1 MYYPWL
7 DVPFLTAPMII
18 AIIALFHV
26 FVSHYAV
33 GGGLLLALENGRALR
48 SGDAA
53 YRDYLKKHAKFFILL
68 TVPYGGVTGVGVWFS
83 IGLASP
89 LATSELIRIFVFGWA
104 IEWCF
109 FFLEIVSAFVFYYA
123 WDRLSPKAS
132 AIIGWIY
139 GLSAWI
145 SLVLITGITAFMLN
159 ASGIVGDW
167 ETTGNFWHAFLN
179 VQFLPQ
185 TVARTGGALIL
196 ASLYFL
202 AHAAFTVKD
211 ESIRETVA
219 KRMRIPSFVGL
230 FLLMAGVAG
239 WFFFLPETSRLTL
252 ERAAATNIFAGCFLG
267 IVAGIALLLFLGPC
281 LKPREVS
288 AGMAVA
294 LLMMGIGGVSVA
306 EFVREAVRKPYVVD
320 RLVYGDQVFRSDV
333 PEMRQIGMLYKG
345 TWTSYE
351 LDDLQEKYPDL
362 AISPQK
368 YLGVESIH
376 LVPPAAEEPKV
387 ESNPDEAAPDGENA
401 PSTASRDSRVAF
413 YQETVALA
421 QSSFTPVATGSPTL
435 SRSNAPDAVA
445 PNGGETIL
453 ASPNAPVL
461 GTNSLAAEA
470 SRRSGSQV
478 SVAVDQGAQF
488 AQPVPQANA
497 NLSPAAP
504 SVPVVSGV
512 SKTQTTP
519 IVPASTNAQNDAL
532 PVPTAP
538 SYQPST
544 VDVGVSPNLQNAAPV
559 PEVSEASKS
568 IPALQTA
575 PADLG
580 VNVESPEA
588 PSRARS
594 PEELDREVNG
604 PIARGNEDLLKVDRA
619 DRLSLG
625 RMMFLHHC
633 NACHAAEHGY
643 SAVGPLVSGLD
654 SNEISSF
661 AMRLNHSHFY
671 MPPWA
676 GTEVEAELLGEYL
689 ESIGADVPNNAFMKE
704 KERET
709 REEKSEAPDAEA
721 QEVEASD
728 PDVSSTP
735 RGTSAF

>member
-7 DVPFLTAPMII
+7 DVPLLTAPMII
-18 AIIALFHV
+18 AIVALFHV

-109 FFLEIVSAFVFYYA
+109 FLLEIVSAFVFYYA

-167 ETTGNFWHAFLN
+167 ETTGNFWDAFFN

-185 TVARTGGALIL
+185 TIARTGGALIL

-211 ESIRETVA
+211 ASIRETVA
-219 KRMRIPSFVGL
+219 KRMRVPSFVGL
-230 FLLMAGVAG
+230 FLLMAGVVG
-239 WFFFLPETSRLTL
+239 WLFFLPETSRLTL
-252 ERAAATNIFAGCFLG
+252 ERAAATNIFAGAFLG

-345 TWTSYE
+345 TWTSYA

-362 AISPQK
+362 AISSQK
-368 YLGVESIH
+368 YLGVESTH
-376 LVPPAAEEPKV
+376 LVPPAAKEPKV
-387 ESNPDEAAPDGENA
+387 ESTPEETAPSEETNS
-401 PSTASRDSRVAF
+401 STASRDSRVAF

-421 QSSFTPVATGSPTL
+421 QSSFTPVATGSPTP
-435 SRSNAPDAVA
+435 SRLTA
-445 PNGGETIL
+445 PNNSETIL
-453 ASPNAPVL
+453 ASPNAPVM

-470 SRRSGSQV
+470 SRRSGSQGGV
-478 SVAVDQGAQF
+478 VVEQGAQF

-497 NLSPAAP
+497 NLSSVTP

-512 SKTQTTP
+512 SQTQTTP

-532 PVPTAP
+532 PAP
-538 SYQPST
+538 SVSSLQSSS
-544 VDVGVSPNLQNAAPV
+544 VDAPVSPNLPNAATA

-568 IPALQTA
+568 IPELLATNAADSLA
-575 PADLG
+575 DAESSIEPA
-580 VNVESPEA
+580 
-588 PSRARS
+588 RTRS

-604 PIARGNEDLLKVDRA
+604 PIARGNEDLLKVERA

-654 SNEISSF
+654 AKEISSF

-704 KERET
+704 KERKT
-709 REEKSEAPDAEA
+709 RKEKSDVPDAEA
-721 QEVEASD
+721 QEDETSA
-728 PDVSSTP
+728 PDASSTP
-735 RGTSAF
+735 QETSAF

>member
-7 DVPFLTAPMII
+7 DVPLLTAPMII

-109 FFLEIVSAFVFYYA
+109 FLLEIVSAFVFYYA

-185 TVARTGGALIL
+185 TIARTGGALIL

-211 ESIRETVA
+211 ASIRETVA
-219 KRMRIPSFVGL
+219 KRMRVPSFVGL
-230 FLLMAGVAG
+230 FLLMAGVVG
-239 WFFFLPETSRLTL
+239 WLFFLPETSRLTL
-252 ERAAATNIFAGCFLG
+252 ERAAATNIFAGAFLG

-320 RLVYGDQVFRSDV
+320 RLVYGDQVFRTDV

-345 TWTSYE
+345 TWTSYA

-387 ESNPDEAAPDGENA
+387 ESTPEETAPSEDNDS
-401 PSTASRDSRVAF
+401 STASRDSRVAF
-413 YQETVALA
+413 YQETVALT
-421 QSSFTPVATGSPTL
+421 QSSFTPVATSSPTP
-435 SRSNAPDAVA
+435 SRLTA

-453 ASPNAPVL
+453 ASPNAPMM
-461 GTNSLAAEA
+461 GTTSLAAEA
-470 SRRSGSQV
+470 NRRSGSQG
-478 SVAVDQGAQF
+478 SVVVEQGAQF

-497 NLSPAAP
+497 NLSSVAP
-504 SVPVVSGV
+504 SIPVVSGV
-512 SKTQTTP
+512 SQTQTTP
-519 IVPASTNAQNDAL
+519 IVPASTNARNDAL
-532 PVPTAP
+532 PAP
-538 SYQPST
+538 SVSSLQSSS
-544 VDVGVSPNLQNAAPV
+544 VDAPVSPNLPNAATA

-568 IPALQTA
+568 IPELLA
-575 PADLG
+575 PNAADSLADAESS
-580 VNVESPEA
+580 VEPM
-588 PSRARS
+588 RTRS

-604 PIARGNEDLLKVDRA
+604 PIARGNEDLLKVERA
-619 DRLSLG
+619 DRLALG

-654 SNEISSF
+654 SKEISSF

-689 ESIGADVPNNAFMKE
+689 ESIAADVPNNAFMKE
-704 KERET
+704 KERKT
-709 REEKSEAPDAEA
+709 REEKSDVPDAEA
-721 QEVEASD
+721 QEDETLD
-728 PDVSSTP
+728 PDASSTQ
-735 RGTSAF
+735 GETSSL

>member
-7 DVPFLTAPMII
+7 DVPLLTAPMII

-109 FFLEIVSAFVFYYA
+109 FLLEIVSAFVFYYA

-185 TVARTGGALIL
+185 TIARTGGALIL

-211 ESIRETVA
+211 ASIRETVA
-219 KRMRIPSFVGL
+219 KRMRVPSFVGL
-230 FLLMAGVAG
+230 FLLMAGVVG
-239 WFFFLPETSRLTL
+239 WLFFLPETSRLTL
-252 ERAAATNIFAGCFLG
+252 ERAAATNIFAVAFLG

-320 RLVYGDQVFRSDV
+320 RLVYGDQVFRTDV

-345 TWTSYE
+345 TWTSYA
-351 LDDLQEKYPDL
+351 LDNLQEKYPDL

-387 ESNPDEAAPDGENA
+387 ESTLEETAPSEDNDS
-401 PSTASRDSRVAF
+401 STASRDSRVAF
-413 YQETVALA
+413 YQETVALT
-421 QSSFTPVATGSPTL
+421 QSSFTPVATSSPTP
-435 SRSNAPDAVA
+435 SRLTA

-453 ASPNAPVL
+453 ASPNAPL
-461 GTNSLAAEA
+461 MGTNSLAAEA
-470 SRRSGSQV
+470 NRRSGSQG
-478 SVAVDQGAQF
+478 SVVVEQGAQF

-497 NLSPAAP
+497 NLSSVAP
-504 SVPVVSGV
+504 SIPVVSGV
-512 SKTQTTP
+512 SQTQTTP
-519 IVPASTNAQNDAL
+519 IVPASTNARNDAL
-532 PVPTAP
+532 PAP
-538 SYQPST
+538 SVSSLQSSS
-544 VDVGVSPNLQNAAPV
+544 VDAPVSPNLPIAATA

-568 IPALQTA
+568 IPELLATNA
-575 PADLG
+575 ADSLADAESS
-580 VNVESPEA
+580 VEPM
-588 PSRARS
+588 RTRS

-604 PIARGNEDLLKVDRA
+604 PIARGNEDLLKVERA

-654 SNEISSF
+654 SKEISSF

-689 ESIGADVPNNAFMKE
+689 ESIAADVPNNAFMKE
-704 KERET
+704 KERKT
-709 REEKSEAPDAEA
+709 REEKSDVPDAEA
-721 QEVEASD
+721 QEDETLD
-728 PDVSSTP
+728 PDASSTQ
-735 RGTSAF
+735 GETSSL

>member
-7 DVPFLTAPMII
+7 DVPLLTAPMII

-109 FFLEIVSAFVFYYA
+109 FLLEIVSAFVFYYA

-185 TVARTGGALIL
+185 TIARTGGALIL

-211 ESIRETVA
+211 ASIRETVA
-219 KRMRIPSFVGL
+219 KRMRVPSFVGL
-230 FLLMAGVAG
+230 FLLMAGVVG
-239 WFFFLPETSRLTL
+239 WLFFLPETSRLTL
-252 ERAAATNIFAGCFLG
+252 ERAAATNIFAGAFLG

-320 RLVYGDQVFRSDV
+320 RLVYGDQVFRTDV

-345 TWTSYE
+345 TWTSYA

-387 ESNPDEAAPDGENA
+387 ESTPEETAPSEDNDS
-401 PSTASRDSRVAF
+401 STASRDSRVAF
-413 YQETVALA
+413 YQETVALT
-421 QSSFTPVATGSPTL
+421 QSSFTPVATSSPTP
-435 SRSNAPDAVA
+435 SRLTA

-453 ASPNAPVL
+453 ASPNAPL
-461 GTNSLAAEA
+461 MGTNSLAAEA
-470 SRRSGSQV
+470 NRRSGSQGGV
-478 SVAVDQGAQF
+478 VVEQGAQF

-497 NLSPAAP
+497 NLSSVAP
-504 SVPVVSGV
+504 SIPVVSGV
-512 SKTQTTP
+512 SQTQTTP
-519 IVPASTNAQNDAL
+519 IVPAATNARNDAL
-532 PVPTAP
+532 PAP
-538 SYQPST
+538 SVSSLQSSS
-544 VDVGVSPNLQNAAPV
+544 VDAPVSPNLPNAATA

-568 IPALQTA
+568 IPELLATNAADSLADAESSVALMRT
-575 PADLG
+575 
-580 VNVESPEA
+580 
-588 PSRARS
+588 RS

-604 PIARGNEDLLKVDRA
+604 PIARGNEDLLKVERA
-619 DRLSLG
+619 DRISLG

-654 SNEISSF
+654 SKEISSF

-689 ESIGADVPNNAFMKE
+689 ESIAADVPNNAFMKE
-704 KERET
+704 KERKT
-709 REEKSEAPDAEA
+709 REEKSDVPDAEA
-721 QEVEASD
+721 QEDETLD
-728 PDVSSTP
+728 PDASSTQ
-735 RGTSAF
+735 GETSSL

>member
-7 DVPFLTAPMII
+7 DVPLLTAPMII

-109 FFLEIVSAFVFYYA
+109 FLLEIVSAFVFYYA

-185 TVARTGGALIL
+185 TIARTGGALIL

-211 ESIRETVA
+211 ASIRETVA
-219 KRMRIPSFVGL
+219 KRMRVPSFVGL
-230 FLLMAGVAG
+230 FLLMAGVVG
-239 WFFFLPETSRLTL
+239 WLFFLPETSRLTL
-252 ERAAATNIFAGCFLG
+252 ERAAATNIFAGAFLG

-320 RLVYGDQVFRSDV
+320 RLVYGDQVFRTDV

-345 TWTSYE
+345 TWTSYA

-387 ESNPDEAAPDGENA
+387 ESTPEETAPGEDNDS
-401 PSTASRDSRVAF
+401 STASRDSRVAF
-413 YQETVALA
+413 YQETVALT
-421 QSSFTPVATGSPTL
+421 QSSFTPVATSSPTP
-435 SRSNAPDAVA
+435 SRLTA

-453 ASPNAPVL
+453 ASPNAPMM

-470 SRRSGSQV
+470 NRRSGSQG
-478 SVAVDQGAQF
+478 SVVVEQGAQF

-497 NLSPAAP
+497 NLSSVAP
-504 SVPVVSGV
+504 SIPVVSGV
-512 SKTQTTP
+512 SQTQTTP
-519 IVPASTNAQNDAL
+519 FVPASTNARNDAL
-532 PVPTAP
+532 PEPSVSSLQSSSVDAP
-538 SYQPST
+538 
-544 VDVGVSPNLQNAAPV
+544 VSPNLPNAATA

-568 IPALQTA
+568 IPELLATNAADSLADAESSVA
-575 PADLG
+575 PM
-580 VNVESPEA
+580 
-588 PSRARS
+588 RTRS

-604 PIARGNEDLLKVDRA
+604 PIARGNEDLLKVERA

-654 SNEISSF
+654 SKEISSF

-689 ESIGADVPNNAFMKE
+689 ESIAADVPNNAFMKE
-704 KERET
+704 KERKT
-709 REEKSEAPDAEA
+709 REEKSDVPDAEA
-721 QEVEASD
+721 QEDETSD
-728 PDVSSTP
+728 LDASSTQ
-735 RGTSAF
+735 GETSSL

>member
-7 DVPFLTAPMII
+7 DVPLLTAPMII

-109 FFLEIVSAFVFYYA
+109 FLLEIVSAFVFYYA

-185 TVARTGGALIL
+185 TIARTGGALIL

-211 ESIRETVA
+211 ASIRETVA
-219 KRMRIPSFVGL
+219 KRMRVPSFVGL
-230 FLLMAGVAG
+230 FLLMAGVVG
-239 WFFFLPETSRLTL
+239 WLFFLPETSRLTL
-252 ERAAATNIFAGCFLG
+252 ERAAATNIFAGAFLG

-320 RLVYGDQVFRSDV
+320 RLVYGDQVFRTDV

-345 TWTSYE
+345 TWTSYA

-387 ESNPDEAAPDGENA
+387 ESTPEETAPSEDNDS
-401 PSTASRDSRVAF
+401 STASRDSRVAF
-413 YQETVALA
+413 YQETVALT
-421 QSSFTPVATGSPTL
+421 QSSFTPVATSSPTP
-435 SRSNAPDAVA
+435 SRLTA

-453 ASPNAPVL
+453 ASPNAPMM

-470 SRRSGSQV
+470 NRRSGSQG
-478 SVAVDQGAQF
+478 SVVVEQGAQF

-497 NLSPAAP
+497 NLSSVAP
-504 SVPVVSGV
+504 SIPVVSGV
-512 SKTQTTP
+512 SQTQTTP
-519 IVPASTNAQNDAL
+519 IVRASTNARNDAL
-532 PVPTAP
+532 PAP
-538 SYQPST
+538 SVSSLQSSS
-544 VDVGVSPNLQNAAPV
+544 VDAPVSPNLPNAATA

-568 IPALQTA
+568 IPELLATNA
-575 PADLG
+575 ADSLAD
-580 VNVESPEA
+580 VESSVA
-588 PSRARS
+588 PMRTRS

-604 PIARGNEDLLKVDRA
+604 PIARGNEDLLKVERA

-654 SNEISSF
+654 SKEISSF

-689 ESIGADVPNNAFMKE
+689 ESIAADVPNNAFMKE
-704 KERET
+704 KERKT
-709 REEKSEAPDAEA
+709 REEKSDVPDAEA
-721 QEVEASD
+721 QEDETLD
-728 PDVSSTP
+728 PDASSTQ
-735 RGTSAF
+735 GETSSL

>member
-7 DVPFLTAPMII
+7 DVPLLTAPMII

-109 FFLEIVSAFVFYYA
+109 FLLEIVSAFVFYYA

-185 TVARTGGALIL
+185 TIARTGGALIL

-211 ESIRETVA
+211 ASIRETVA
-219 KRMRIPSFVGL
+219 KRMRVPSFVGL
-230 FLLMAGVAG
+230 FLLMAGVVG
-239 WFFFLPETSRLTL
+239 WLFFLPETSRLTL
-252 ERAAATNIFAGCFLG
+252 ERAAATNIFAGAFLG

-320 RLVYGDQVFRSDV
+320 RLVYGDQVFRTDV

-345 TWTSYE
+345 TWTSYA

-387 ESNPDEAAPDGENA
+387 ESTPEETAPSEDNDS
-401 PSTASRDSRVAF
+401 STASRDSRVAF
-413 YQETVALA
+413 YQETVALT
-421 QSSFTPVATGSPTL
+421 QSSFTPVATSSPTP
-435 SRSNAPDAVA
+435 SRLTA

-453 ASPNAPVL
+453 ASPNAPL
-461 GTNSLAAEA
+461 MGTNSLAAEA
-470 SRRSGSQV
+470 NRRSGSQG
-478 SVAVDQGAQF
+478 SVVVEQGAQF

-497 NLSPAAP
+497 NLSSVAP
-504 SVPVVSGV
+504 SIPVVSGV
-512 SKTQTTP
+512 SQTQTTP
-519 IVPASTNAQNDAL
+519 IVPAATNARNDAL
-532 PVPTAP
+532 PAP
-538 SYQPST
+538 SVSSLQSSS
-544 VDVGVSPNLQNAAPV
+544 VDAPVSPNLPNAATA

-568 IPALQTA
+568 IPELLATNA
-575 PADLG
+575 ADSLADAESS
-580 VNVESPEA
+580 VEPM
-588 PSRARS
+588 RTRS

-604 PIARGNEDLLKVDRA
+604 SIARGNEDLLKVERA

-654 SNEISSF
+654 SKEISSF

-689 ESIGADVPNNAFMKE
+689 ESIAADVPNNAFMKE
-704 KERET
+704 KERKT
-709 REEKSEAPDAEA
+709 REEKSDVPDAEA
-721 QEVEASD
+721 QEDETLD
-728 PDVSSTP
+728 PDASSTQ
-735 RGTSAF
+735 GETSSL

>member
-7 DVPFLTAPMII
+7 DVPLLTAPMII

-48 SGDAA
+48 SGDTA
-53 YRDYLKKHAKFFILL
+53 YREYLKKHAKFFILL

-109 FFLEIVSAFVFYYA
+109 FLLEIVSAFVFYYA
-123 WDRLSPKAS
+123 WNRLSSKAS

-159 ASGIVGDW
+159 ASGIVDDW

-179 VQFLPQ
+179 VQLLPQ
-185 TVARTGGALIL
+185 TIARTGGALIL

-202 AHAAFTVKD
+202 AHAAFTEKD
-211 ESIRETVA
+211 ESIRELVA
-219 KRMRIPSFVGL
+219 KRMRFPSFVGL
-230 FLLMAGVAG
+230 FLLLAGVAG
-239 WFFFLPETSRLTL
+239 WLFFLPETSRLTL
-252 ERAAATNIFAGCFLG
+252 ERAAATNIFAVAFLG
-267 IVAGIALLLFLGPC
+267 IVAGIAFLLFLGPC

-320 RLVYGDQVFRSDV
+320 RLVYGDQIFRSDV

-345 TWTSYE
+345 TWTSFA

-362 AISPQK
+362 SISAQK

-376 LVPPAAEEPKV
+376 LAPPAAKEPNVEPNSEESAPV
-387 ESNPDEAAPDGENA
+387 EGTD
-401 PSTASRDSRVAF
+401 STTVSRDSRVAF
-413 YQETVALA
+413 YQETVAMA
-421 QSSFTPVATGSPTL
+421 QGSFTPVATGSLTQT
-435 SRSNAPDAVA
+435 RSAGPVAVA
-445 PNGGETIL
+445 PNGAEVPLT
-453 ASPNAPVL
+453 SPNASSQ

-470 SRRSGSQV
+470 VRRSGVQEGV
-478 SVAVDQGAQF
+478 VVQQGAQF
-488 AQPVPQANA
+488 AQPVAQSGSQ
-497 NLSPAAP
+497 LSPRTP
-504 SVPVVSGV
+504 NVSVVSN
-512 SKTQTTP
+512 TQTTP
-519 IVPASTNAQNDAL
+519 VVPVSTNAQSDAL
-532 PVPTAP
+532 PVSGAP
-538 SYQPST
+538 ASRPSS
-544 VDVGVSPNLQNAAPV
+544 VEVGASPSLLPV
-559 PEVSEASKS
+559 ASTPDVSEASKS
-568 IPALQTA
+568 IPAL
-575 PADLG
+575 PSVNDADA
-580 VNVESPEA
+580 NVESQLV
-588 PSRARS
+588 PSRTRS
-594 PEELDREVNG
+594 PEELDREING

-654 SNEISSF
+654 AKEISSF
-661 AMRLNHSHFY
+661 ATRLNHSHFY

-704 KERET
+704 KVRKTLEEKPDASDAEDQEDEASAAADSSTQRET
-709 REEKSEAPDAEA
+709 
-721 QEVEASD
+721 
-728 PDVSSTP
+728 SS
-735 RGTSAF
+735 F

>member
-7 DVPFLTAPMII
+7 DVPLLTAPMII

-109 FFLEIVSAFVFYYA
+109 FLLEIVSAFVFYYA

-185 TVARTGGALIL
+185 TIARTGGALIL

-211 ESIRETVA
+211 ASIRETVA
-219 KRMRIPSFVGL
+219 KRMRVPSFVGL
-230 FLLMAGVAG
+230 FLLMAGVVG
-239 WFFFLPETSRLTL
+239 WLFFLPETSRLTL
-252 ERAAATNIFAGCFLG
+252 ERAAATNIFAGAFLG

-320 RLVYGDQVFRSDV
+320 RLVYGDQVFRTDV

-345 TWTSYE
+345 TWTSYA

-362 AISPQK
+362 AISSQK

-387 ESNPDEAAPDGENA
+387 ESTPEETAPSEDNDS
-401 PSTASRDSRVAF
+401 STASRDSRVAF
-413 YQETVALA
+413 YQETVALT
-421 QSSFTPVATGSPTL
+421 QSSFTPVATSSPTP
-435 SRSNAPDAVA
+435 SRLTA

-453 ASPNAPVL
+453 ASPNAPMM

-470 SRRSGSQV
+470 NRRSGSQG
-478 SVAVDQGAQF
+478 SVVVEQGAQF

-497 NLSPAAP
+497 NLSSVAP
-504 SVPVVSGV
+504 SIPVVSGV
-512 SKTQTTP
+512 SQTQTTP
-519 IVPASTNAQNDAL
+519 IVPASTNARNDAL
-532 PVPTAP
+532 PAP
-538 SYQPST
+538 SVSSLQSSS
-544 VDVGVSPNLQNAAPV
+544 VDAPVSPNLPNAATA

-568 IPALQTA
+568 IPELLATNA
-575 PADLG
+575 ADSLAD
-580 VNVESPEA
+580 VESSVA
-588 PSRARS
+588 PMRTRS

-604 PIARGNEDLLKVDRA
+604 PIARGNEDLLKVERA

-654 SNEISSF
+654 SKEISSF

-689 ESIGADVPNNAFMKE
+689 ESIAADVPNNAFMKE
-704 KERET
+704 KERKT
-709 REEKSEAPDAEA
+709 REEKSDVPDAEA
-721 QEVEASD
+721 QEDETLD
-728 PDVSSTP
+728 PDASSTQ
-735 RGTSAF
+735 GETSSL

>member
-7 DVPFLTAPMII
+7 DVPLLTAPMII

-109 FFLEIVSAFVFYYA
+109 FLLEIVSAFVFYYA

-185 TVARTGGALIL
+185 TIARTGGALIL

-211 ESIRETVA
+211 ASIRETVA
-219 KRMRIPSFVGL
+219 KRMRVPSFVGL
-230 FLLMAGVAG
+230 FLLMAGVVG
-239 WFFFLPETSRLTL
+239 WLFFLPETSRLTL
-252 ERAAATNIFAGCFLG
+252 ERAAATNIFAGAFLG

-320 RLVYGDQVFRSDV
+320 RLVYGDQVFRTDV

-345 TWTSYE
+345 TWTSYA

-387 ESNPDEAAPDGENA
+387 ESTPEETAPSEDNDS
-401 PSTASRDSRVAF
+401 STASRDSRVAF
-413 YQETVALA
+413 YQETVALT
-421 QSSFTPVATGSPTL
+421 QSSFTPVATSSPTP
-435 SRSNAPDAVA
+435 SRLTA

-453 ASPNAPVL
+453 ASPNAPMM

-470 SRRSGSQV
+470 NRRNGSQG
-478 SVAVDQGAQF
+478 SVVVEQGAQF

-497 NLSPAAP
+497 NLSSVAP
-504 SVPVVSGV
+504 SIPVVSGV
-512 SKTQTTP
+512 SQTQTTP
-519 IVPASTNAQNDAL
+519 IVPASTNARNDAL
-532 PVPTAP
+532 PAP
-538 SYQPST
+538 SVSSLQSSS
-544 VDVGVSPNLQNAAPV
+544 VDAPVSPNLPNAATA

-568 IPALQTA
+568 IPELLATNA
-575 PADLG
+575 ADSLADAESS
-580 VNVESPEA
+580 VEPM
-588 PSRARS
+588 RTRS

-604 PIARGNEDLLKVDRA
+604 PIARGNEDLLKVERA
-619 DRLSLG
+619 DRISLG

-654 SNEISSF
+654 SKEISSF

-689 ESIGADVPNNAFMKE
+689 ESIAADVPNNAFMKE
-704 KERET
+704 KERKT
-709 REEKSEAPDAEA
+709 REEKSDVPDAEA
-721 QEVEASD
+721 QEDETLD
-728 PDVSSTP
+728 PDASSTQ
-735 RGTSAF
+735 GETSSL

>member
-7 DVPFLTAPMII
+7 DVPLLTAPMII

-109 FFLEIVSAFVFYYA
+109 FLLEIVSAFVFYYA

-185 TVARTGGALIL
+185 TIARTGGALIL

-211 ESIRETVA
+211 ASIRETVA
-219 KRMRIPSFVGL
+219 KRMRVPSFVGL
-230 FLLMAGVAG
+230 FLLMAGVVG
-239 WFFFLPETSRLTL
+239 WLFFLPETSRLTL
-252 ERAAATNIFAGCFLG
+252 ERAAATNIFAGAFLG

-320 RLVYGDQVFRSDV
+320 RLVYGDQVFRTDV

-345 TWTSYE
+345 TWTSYA

-387 ESNPDEAAPDGENA
+387 ESTPEETAPSEDNDS
-401 PSTASRDSRVAF
+401 STASRDSRVAF
-413 YQETVALA
+413 YQETVALT
-421 QSSFTPVATGSPTL
+421 QSSFTPVATSSPTP
-435 SRSNAPDAVA
+435 SRLTA

-453 ASPNAPVL
+453 ASPNAPMM

-470 SRRSGSQV
+470 NRRSGSQG
-478 SVAVDQGAQF
+478 SVVVEQGAQF

-497 NLSPAAP
+497 NLSSVAP
-504 SVPVVSGV
+504 SIPVVSGV
-512 SKTQTTP
+512 SQTQTTP
-519 IVPASTNAQNDAL
+519 IVPASTNARNDAL
-532 PVPTAP
+532 PAP
-538 SYQPST
+538 SVSSLQSSS
-544 VDVGVSPNLQNAAPV
+544 VDAPVSPNLPNAATA

-568 IPALQTA
+568 IPELLATNA
-575 PADLG
+575 ADSLAD
-580 VNVESPEA
+580 VESSVA
-588 PSRARS
+588 PMRTRS

-604 PIARGNEDLLKVDRA
+604 PIARGNEDLLKVERA

-654 SNEISSF
+654 SKEISSF

-689 ESIGADVPNNAFMKE
+689 ESIAADVPNNAFMKE
-704 KERET
+704 KERKT
-709 REEKSEAPDAEA
+709 REEKSDVPDAEA
-721 QEVEASD
+721 QEDETLD
-728 PDVSSTP
+728 PDASSTQ
-735 RGTSAF
+735 GETSSL

>member
-7 DVPFLTAPMII
+7 DVPLLTAPMII

-109 FFLEIVSAFVFYYA
+109 FLLEIVSAFVFYYA

-185 TVARTGGALIL
+185 TIARTGGALIL

-211 ESIRETVA
+211 ASIRETVA
-219 KRMRIPSFVGL
+219 KRMRVPSFVGL
-230 FLLMAGVAG
+230 FLLMAGVVG
-239 WFFFLPETSRLTL
+239 WLFFLPETSRLTL
-252 ERAAATNIFAGCFLG
+252 ERAAATNIFAGAFLG

-320 RLVYGDQVFRSDV
+320 RLVYGDQVFRTDV

-345 TWTSYE
+345 TWTSYA

-387 ESNPDEAAPDGENA
+387 ESTPEETAPSEDNDS
-401 PSTASRDSRVAF
+401 STASRDSRVAF
-413 YQETVALA
+413 YQETVALT
-421 QSSFTPVATGSPTL
+421 QSSFTPVATSSPTP
-435 SRSNAPDAVA
+435 SRLTA

-453 ASPNAPVL
+453 ASPNAPMM

-470 SRRSGSQV
+470 NRRSGSQG
-478 SVAVDQGAQF
+478 SVVVEQGAQF

-497 NLSPAAP
+497 NLSSVAP
-504 SVPVVSGV
+504 SIPVVSGV
-512 SKTQTTP
+512 SQTQTTP
-519 IVPASTNAQNDAL
+519 IVPASTNARNDAL
-532 PVPTAP
+532 PAP
-538 SYQPST
+538 SVSSLQSSS
-544 VDVGVSPNLQNAAPV
+544 VDAPVSPNLPNAATA

-568 IPALQTA
+568 IPELLATNAADSLADAESSVA
-575 PADLG
+575 PM
-580 VNVESPEA
+580 
-588 PSRARS
+588 RTRS

-604 PIARGNEDLLKVDRA
+604 PIARGNEDLLKVERA
-619 DRLSLG
+619 DRISLG

-654 SNEISSF
+654 SKEISSF

-689 ESIGADVPNNAFMKE
+689 ESIAADVPNNAFMKE
-704 KERET
+704 KERKT
-709 REEKSEAPDAEA
+709 REEKSDVPDAEA
-721 QEVEASD
+721 QEDETLD
-728 PDVSSTP
+728 PDASSTQ
-735 RGTSAF
+735 GETSSL

>member
-7 DVPFLTAPMII
+7 DVPLLTAPMII

-109 FFLEIVSAFVFYYA
+109 FLLEIVSAFVFYYA

-132 AIIGWIY
+132 SIIGWIY

-185 TVARTGGALIL
+185 TIARTGGALIL

-211 ESIRETVA
+211 ASIRETVA
-219 KRMRIPSFVGL
+219 KRMRVPSFVGL
-230 FLLMAGVAG
+230 FLLMAGVVG
-239 WFFFLPETSRLTL
+239 WLFFLPETSRLTL
-252 ERAAATNIFAGCFLG
+252 ERAAATNIFAGAFLG

-320 RLVYGDQVFRSDV
+320 RLVYGDQVFRTDV

-345 TWTSYE
+345 TWTSYA

-387 ESNPDEAAPDGENA
+387 ESTPEETAPSEDNDS
-401 PSTASRDSRVAF
+401 STASRDSRVAF
-413 YQETVALA
+413 YQETVALT
-421 QSSFTPVATGSPTL
+421 QSSFTPVATSSPTP
-435 SRSNAPDAVA
+435 SRLTA

-453 ASPNAPVL
+453 ASPNAPMM

-470 SRRSGSQV
+470 NRRSGSQG
-478 SVAVDQGAQF
+478 SVVVEQGAQF

-497 NLSPAAP
+497 NLSSVTP

-512 SKTQTTP
+512 SQTQTTP
-519 IVPASTNAQNDAL
+519 IVPASTNARNDAL
-532 PVPTAP
+532 PAP
-538 SYQPST
+538 SVSSLQSSS
-544 VDVGVSPNLQNAAPV
+544 VDAPVSPNLPNAATA

-568 IPALQTA
+568 IPELLATNAADSLADAESSVA
-575 PADLG
+575 PM
-580 VNVESPEA
+580 
-588 PSRARS
+588 RTRS

-604 PIARGNEDLLKVDRA
+604 PIARGNEDLLKVERA

-654 SNEISSF
+654 SKEISSF

-689 ESIGADVPNNAFMKE
+689 ESIAADVPNNAFMKE
-704 KERET
+704 KERKT
-709 REEKSEAPDAEA
+709 REEKSDVPDAEA
-721 QEVEASD
+721 QEDETLD
-728 PDVSSTP
+728 PDASSTQ
-735 RGTSAF
+735 GETSSL

>member
-7 DVPFLTAPMII
+7 DVPLLTAPMII

-109 FFLEIVSAFVFYYA
+109 FLLEIVSAFVFYYA

-185 TVARTGGALIL
+185 TIARTGGALIL

-211 ESIRETVA
+211 ASIRETVA
-219 KRMRIPSFVGL
+219 KRMRVPSFVGL
-230 FLLMAGVAG
+230 FLLMAGVVG
-239 WFFFLPETSRLTL
+239 WLFFLPETSRLTL
-252 ERAAATNIFAGCFLG
+252 ERAAATNIFAGAFLG

-320 RLVYGDQVFRSDV
+320 RLVYGDQVFRTDV

-345 TWTSYE
+345 TWTSYA

-387 ESNPDEAAPDGENA
+387 ESTPEETAPSEDNDS
-401 PSTASRDSRVAF
+401 STASRDSRVAF
-413 YQETVALA
+413 YQETVALT
-421 QSSFTPVATGSPTL
+421 QSSFTPVATSSPTP
-435 SRSNAPDAVA
+435 SRLTA

-453 ASPNAPVL
+453 ASPNAPMM

-470 SRRSGSQV
+470 NRRSGSQG
-478 SVAVDQGAQF
+478 SVVVEQGAQF

-497 NLSPAAP
+497 NLSSVAP
-504 SVPVVSGV
+504 SIPVVSGV
-512 SKTQTTP
+512 SQTQTTP
-519 IVPASTNAQNDAL
+519 IVPASTNARNDAL
-532 PVPTAP
+532 PAP
-538 SYQPST
+538 SVSSLQSSS
-544 VDVGVSPNLQNAAPV
+544 VDAPVSPNLPNAATA

-568 IPALQTA
+568 IPELLATNA
-575 PADLG
+575 ADSLAD
-580 VNVESPEA
+580 VESSVA
-588 PSRARS
+588 PMRTRS
-594 PEELDREVNG
+594 PEELDRDVNG
-604 PIARGNEDLLKVDRA
+604 PIARGNEDLLKVERA

-654 SNEISSF
+654 SKEISSF

-689 ESIGADVPNNAFMKE
+689 ESIAADVPNNAFMKE
-704 KERET
+704 KERKT
-709 REEKSEAPDAEA
+709 REEKSDVPDAEA
-721 QEVEASD
+721 QEDETLD
-728 PDVSSTP
+728 PDASSTQ
-735 RGTSAF
+735 GETSSL

>member
-7 DVPFLTAPMII
+7 DVPLLTAPMII

-109 FFLEIVSAFVFYYA
+109 FLLEIVSAFVFYYA

-185 TVARTGGALIL
+185 TIARTGGALIL

-211 ESIRETVA
+211 ASIRETVA
-219 KRMRIPSFVGL
+219 KRMRVPSFVGL
-230 FLLMAGVAG
+230 FLLMAGVVG
-239 WFFFLPETSRLTL
+239 WLFFLPETSRLTL
-252 ERAAATNIFAGCFLG
+252 ERAAATNIFAGAFLG

-320 RLVYGDQVFRSDV
+320 RLVYGDQVFRTDV

-345 TWTSYE
+345 TWTSYA

-387 ESNPDEAAPDGENA
+387 ESTPEETAPSEDNDS
-401 PSTASRDSRVAF
+401 STASRDSRVAF

-421 QSSFTPVATGSPTL
+421 QSSFTPVATSSPTP
-435 SRSNAPDAVA
+435 SRLTA

-453 ASPNAPVL
+453 ASPNAPMM

-470 SRRSGSQV
+470 NRRSGSQGGV
-478 SVAVDQGAQF
+478 VVEQGAQF

-497 NLSPAAP
+497 NLSSVAP
-504 SVPVVSGV
+504 SIPVVSGV
-512 SKTQTTP
+512 SQTQTTP
-519 IVPASTNAQNDAL
+519 IVPAATNARNDAL
-532 PVPTAP
+532 PAP
-538 SYQPST
+538 SVSSLQSSS
-544 VDVGVSPNLQNAAPV
+544 VDAPVSPNLPNAATA

-568 IPALQTA
+568 IPELLATNAADSLADAESSVA
-575 PADLG
+575 PM
-580 VNVESPEA
+580 
-588 PSRARS
+588 RTRS

-604 PIARGNEDLLKVDRA
+604 PIARGNEDLLKVERA
-619 DRLSLG
+619 DRISLG

-654 SNEISSF
+654 SKEISSF

-689 ESIGADVPNNAFMKE
+689 ESIAADVPNNAFMKE
-704 KERET
+704 KERKT
-709 REEKSEAPDAEA
+709 REEKSDVPDAEA
-721 QEVEASD
+721 QEDETLD
-728 PDVSSTP
+728 PDASSTQ
-735 RGTSAF
+735 GETSSL

>member
-7 DVPFLTAPMII
+7 DVPLLTAPMII

-109 FFLEIVSAFVFYYA
+109 FLLEIVSAFVFYYA

-185 TVARTGGALIL
+185 TIARTGGALIL

-211 ESIRETVA
+211 ASIRETVA
-219 KRMRIPSFVGL
+219 KRMRVPSFVGL
-230 FLLMAGVAG
+230 FLLMAGVVG
-239 WFFFLPETSRLTL
+239 WLFFLPETSRLTL
-252 ERAAATNIFAGCFLG
+252 ERAAATNIFAGAFLG

-320 RLVYGDQVFRSDV
+320 RLVYGDQVFRTDV

-345 TWTSYE
+345 TWTSYA

-362 AISPQK
+362 AISSQK
-368 YLGVESIH
+368 YLGVESTH

-387 ESNPDEAAPDGENA
+387 ESTPEETAPSEDNDS
-401 PSTASRDSRVAF
+401 STASRDSRVAF
-413 YQETVALA
+413 YQETVALT
-421 QSSFTPVATGSPTL
+421 QSSFTPVATGSPTP
-435 SRSNAPDAVA
+435 SRLTA
-445 PNGGETIL
+445 PNNSETIL
-453 ASPNAPVL
+453 ASPNAPVM

-470 SRRSGSQV
+470 SRRSGSQGGV
-478 SVAVDQGAQF
+478 VVEQGAQF

-497 NLSPAAP
+497 NLSSVTP

-532 PVPTAP
+532 PAP
-538 SYQPST
+538 SVSSLQSSS
-544 VDVGVSPNLQNAAPV
+544 VDAPVSPNLPNAATA

-568 IPALQTA
+568 IPELLATNA
-575 PADLG
+575 ADSLAD
-580 VNVESPEA
+580 VESSIEPA
-588 PSRARS
+588 RTRS

-604 PIARGNEDLLKVDRA
+604 PIARGNEDLLKVERA

-654 SNEISSF
+654 AKEISSF

-689 ESIGADVPNNAFMKE
+689 ESIAADVPNNAFMKE
-704 KERET
+704 KERKT
-709 REEKSEAPDAEA
+709 REEKSDVPDAEA
-721 QEVEASD
+721 QEDETLD
-728 PDVSSTP
+728 PDASSTQ
-735 RGTSAF
+735 GETSSL

>member
-7 DVPFLTAPMII
+7 DVPLLTAPMII

-109 FFLEIVSAFVFYYA
+109 FLLEIVSAFVFYYA

-185 TVARTGGALIL
+185 TIARTGGALIL

-211 ESIRETVA
+211 ASIRETVA
-219 KRMRIPSFVGL
+219 KRMRVPSFVGL
-230 FLLMAGVAG
+230 FLLMAGVVG
-239 WFFFLPETSRLTL
+239 WLFFLPETSRLTL
-252 ERAAATNIFAGCFLG
+252 ERAAATNIFAGAFLG

-320 RLVYGDQVFRSDV
+320 RLVYGDQVFRTDV

-345 TWTSYE
+345 TWTSYA

-387 ESNPDEAAPDGENA
+387 ESTPEETAPSEDNDS
-401 PSTASRDSRVAF
+401 STASRDSRVAF
-413 YQETVALA
+413 YQETVALT
-421 QSSFTPVATGSPTL
+421 QSSFTPVATSSPTP
-435 SRSNAPDAVA
+435 SRLTA

-453 ASPNAPVL
+453 ASPNAPMM

-470 SRRSGSQV
+470 NRRSGSQG
-478 SVAVDQGAQF
+478 SVVVEQGAQF

-497 NLSPAAP
+497 NLSSVAP
-504 SVPVVSGV
+504 SIPVVSGV
-512 SKTQTTP
+512 SQTQTTP
-519 IVPASTNAQNDAL
+519 IVPASTNARNDAL
-532 PVPTAP
+532 PAP
-538 SYQPST
+538 SVSSLQSSS
-544 VDVGVSPNLQNAAPV
+544 VDAPVSPNLPNAATA

-568 IPALQTA
+568 IPELLATNAADSLA
-575 PADLG
+575 DAESSIEPA
-580 VNVESPEA
+580 
-588 PSRARS
+588 RTRS

-604 PIARGNEDLLKVDRA
+604 PIARGNEDLLKVERA

-654 SNEISSF
+654 AKEISSF

-704 KERET
+704 KERKT
-709 REEKSEAPDAEA
+709 RKEKSDVPDAEA
-721 QEVEASD
+721 QEDETSA
-728 PDVSSTP
+728 PDASSTP
-735 RGTSAF
+735 QETSAF

>member
-7 DVPFLTAPMII
+7 DVPLLTAPMII

-109 FFLEIVSAFVFYYA
+109 FLLEIVSAFVFYYA

-185 TVARTGGALIL
+185 TIARTGGALIL

-211 ESIRETVA
+211 ASIRETVA
-219 KRMRIPSFVGL
+219 KRMRVPSFVGL
-230 FLLMAGVAG
+230 FLLMAGVVG
-239 WFFFLPETSRLTL
+239 WLFFLPETSRLTL
-252 ERAAATNIFAGCFLG
+252 ERAAATNIFAGAFLG

-320 RLVYGDQVFRSDV
+320 RLVYGDQVFRTDV

-345 TWTSYE
+345 TWTSYA

-387 ESNPDEAAPDGENA
+387 ESTPEETAPSEETNS
-401 PSTASRDSRVAF
+401 STASRDSRVAF

-421 QSSFTPVATGSPTL
+421 QSSFTPVATGSPTP
-435 SRSNAPDAVA
+435 SRLTA
-445 PNGGETIL
+445 PNNSETIL
-453 ASPNAPVL
+453 ASPNAPVM

-470 SRRSGSQV
+470 SRRSGSQGGV
-478 SVAVDQGAQF
+478 VVEQGAQF

-497 NLSPAAP
+497 NLSSVAP
-504 SVPVVSGV
+504 SIPVVSGV
-512 SKTQTTP
+512 SQTQTTP
-519 IVPASTNAQNDAL
+519 IVPASTNARNDAL
-532 PVPTAP
+532 PAP
-538 SYQPST
+538 SVSSLQSSS
-544 VDVGVSPNLQNAAPV
+544 VDAPVSPNLPNAATA

-568 IPALQTA
+568 IPELLATNA
-575 PADLG
+575 ADSLAD
-580 VNVESPEA
+580 VESSVA
-588 PSRARS
+588 PMRTRS

-604 PIARGNEDLLKVDRA
+604 PIARGNEDLLKVERA

-654 SNEISSF
+654 AKEISSF

-689 ESIGADVPNNAFMKE
+689 ESIAADVPNNAFMKE
-704 KERET
+704 KERKT
-709 REEKSEAPDAEA
+709 REEKSDVPDAEA
-721 QEVEASD
+721 QEDETLD
-728 PDVSSTP
+728 PDASSTQ
-735 RGTSAF
+735 GETSSL

>member
-7 DVPFLTAPMII
+7 DVPLLTAPMII

-109 FFLEIVSAFVFYYA
+109 FLLEIVSAFVFYYA

-185 TVARTGGALIL
+185 TIARTGGALIL

-211 ESIRETVA
+211 ASIRETVA
-219 KRMRIPSFVGL
+219 KRMRVPSFVGL
-230 FLLMAGVAG
+230 FLLMAGVVG
-239 WFFFLPETSRLTL
+239 WLFFLPETSRLTL
-252 ERAAATNIFAGCFLG
+252 ERAAATNIFAGAFLG

-320 RLVYGDQVFRSDV
+320 RLVYGDQVFRTDV

-345 TWTSYE
+345 TWTSYA

-387 ESNPDEAAPDGENA
+387 ESTPEETAPSEDNDS
-401 PSTASRDSRVAF
+401 STASRDSRVAF

-421 QSSFTPVATGSPTL
+421 QSSFTPVATSSPTP
-435 SRSNAPDAVA
+435 SRLTA

-453 ASPNAPVL
+453 ASPNAPMM

-470 SRRSGSQV
+470 NRRSGSQG
-478 SVAVDQGAQF
+478 SVVVEQGAQF

-497 NLSPAAP
+497 NLSSVAP
-504 SVPVVSGV
+504 SIPVVSGV
-512 SKTQTTP
+512 SQTQTTP
-519 IVPASTNAQNDAL
+519 IVPASTNARNDAL
-532 PVPTAP
+532 PAP
-538 SYQPST
+538 SVSSLQSSS
-544 VDVGVSPNLQNAAPV
+544 VDAPVSPNLPNAATA

-568 IPALQTA
+568 IPELLATNAADSLA
-575 PADLG
+575 DAESSIEPA
-580 VNVESPEA
+580 
-588 PSRARS
+588 RTRS

-604 PIARGNEDLLKVDRA
+604 PIARGNEDLLKVERA

-654 SNEISSF
+654 AKEISSF

-704 KERET
+704 KERKT
-709 REEKSEAPDAEA
+709 RKEKSDVPDAEA
-721 QEVEASD
+721 QEDETSA
-728 PDVSSTP
+728 PDASSTP
-735 RGTSAF
+735 QETSAF

>member
-7 DVPFLTAPMII
+7 DVPLLTAPMII

-109 FFLEIVSAFVFYYA
+109 FLLEIVSAFVFYYA

-132 AIIGWIY
+132 SIIGWIY

-185 TVARTGGALIL
+185 TIARTGGALIL

-211 ESIRETVA
+211 ASIRETVA
-219 KRMRIPSFVGL
+219 KRMRVPSFVGL
-230 FLLMAGVAG
+230 FLLMAGVVG
-239 WFFFLPETSRLTL
+239 WLFFLPETSRLTL
-252 ERAAATNIFAGCFLG
+252 ERAAATNIFAGAFLG

-320 RLVYGDQVFRSDV
+320 RLVYGDQVFRTDV

-345 TWTSYE
+345 TWTSYA

-387 ESNPDEAAPDGENA
+387 ESTPEETAPSEDNDS
-401 PSTASRDSRVAF
+401 STASRDSRVAF
-413 YQETVALA
+413 YQETVALT
-421 QSSFTPVATGSPTL
+421 QSSFTPVATSSPTP
-435 SRSNAPDAVA
+435 SRLTA
-445 PNGGETIL
+445 PNGGEMIL
-453 ASPNAPVL
+453 ASPNAPL
-461 GTNSLAAEA
+461 MGTNSLAAEA
-470 SRRSGSQV
+470 NRRSGSQG
-478 SVAVDQGAQF
+478 SVVVEQGAQF

-497 NLSPAAP
+497 NLSSVAP
-504 SVPVVSGV
+504 SIPVVSGV
-512 SKTQTTP
+512 SQTQTTP
-519 IVPASTNAQNDAL
+519 IVPASTNARNDAL
-532 PVPTAP
+532 PTPSVSSLQSSSVDAP
-538 SYQPST
+538 
-544 VDVGVSPNLQNAAPV
+544 VSPNLPIAATA

-568 IPALQTA
+568 IPELLATNA
-575 PADLG
+575 ADSLADAESS
-580 VNVESPEA
+580 VEPM
-588 PSRARS
+588 RTRS

-604 PIARGNEDLLKVDRA
+604 PIARGNEDLLKVERA

-654 SNEISSF
+654 SKEISSF

-689 ESIGADVPNNAFMKE
+689 ESIAADVPNNAFMKE
-704 KERET
+704 KERKT
-709 REEKSEAPDAEA
+709 REEKSDVPDAEA
-721 QEVEASD
+721 QEDETLD
-728 PDVSSTP
+728 PDASSTQ
-735 RGTSAF
+735 GETSSL

>member
-7 DVPFLTAPMII
+7 DVPLLTAPMII

-109 FFLEIVSAFVFYYA
+109 FLLEIVSAFVFYYA

-185 TVARTGGALIL
+185 TIARTGGALIL

-211 ESIRETVA
+211 ASIRETVA
-219 KRMRIPSFVGL
+219 KRMRVPSFVGL
-230 FLLMAGVAG
+230 FLLMAGVVG
-239 WFFFLPETSRLTL
+239 WLFFLPETSRLTL
-252 ERAAATNIFAGCFLG
+252 ERAAATNIFAGAFLG

-320 RLVYGDQVFRSDV
+320 RLVYGDQVFRTDV

-345 TWTSYE
+345 TWTSYA

-387 ESNPDEAAPDGENA
+387 ESTPEETAPSEDNDS
-401 PSTASRDSRVAF
+401 STASRDSRVAF
-413 YQETVALA
+413 YQETVALT
-421 QSSFTPVATGSPTL
+421 QSSFTPVATSSPTP
-435 SRSNAPDAVA
+435 SRLTA

-453 ASPNAPVL
+453 ASPNAPMM

-470 SRRSGSQV
+470 NRRSGSQG
-478 SVAVDQGAQF
+478 SVVVEQGAQF

-497 NLSPAAP
+497 NLSSVAP
-504 SVPVVSGV
+504 SIPVVSGV
-512 SKTQTTP
+512 SQTQTTP
-519 IVPASTNAQNDAL
+519 IVPAATNARNDAL
-532 PVPTAP
+532 PAP
-538 SYQPST
+538 SVSSLQSSS
-544 VDVGVSPNLQNAAPV
+544 VDAPVSPNLPNAATA

-568 IPALQTA
+568 IPELLA
-575 PADLG
+575 PNAADSLADAESS
-580 VNVESPEA
+580 VEPM
-588 PSRARS
+588 RTRS

-604 PIARGNEDLLKVDRA
+604 PIARGNEDLLKVERA
-619 DRLSLG
+619 DRISLG

-654 SNEISSF
+654 SKEISSF

-689 ESIGADVPNNAFMKE
+689 ESIAADVPNNAFMKE
-704 KERET
+704 KERKT
-709 REEKSEAPDAEA
+709 REEKSDVPDAEA
-721 QEVEASD
+721 QEDETLD
-728 PDVSSTP
+728 PDASSTQ
-735 RGTSAF
+735 GETSSL

>member
-7 DVPFLTAPMII
+7 DVPLLTAPMII

-109 FFLEIVSAFVFYYA
+109 FLLEIVSAFVFYYA

-159 ASGIVGDW
+159 ASGLFGDW

-185 TVARTGGALIL
+185 TIARTGGALVL

-202 AHAAFTVKD
+202 THAAFTVKD

-219 KRMRIPSFVGL
+219 KRMRVPSFVGL
-230 FLLMAGVAG
+230 FLLMAGVVG

-252 ERAAATNIFAGCFLG
+252 ERAAATNIFAGAFLG
-267 IVAGIALLLFLGPC
+267 IVSGIALLLFLGPC

-320 RLVYGDQVFRSDV
+320 RLVYGDQVFKRDV

-345 TWTSYE
+345 TWTSFA

-362 AISPQK
+362 TISPQK

-376 LVPPAAEEPKV
+376 LVPPAPKEPKL
-387 ESNPDEAAPDGENA
+387 ESNPEETGASEETDP
-401 PSTASRDSRVAF
+401 TAVSRDSRVAY
-413 YQETVALA
+413 YQETVALS
-421 QSSFTPVATGSPTL
+421 QTSFTPVATGSL
-435 SRSNAPDAVA
+435 AQSRSTAPSS
-445 PNGGETIL
+445 GETIL
-453 ASPNAPVL
+453 ATPDAPVL

-478 SVAVDQGAQF
+478 RGAVEQGAQF
-488 AQPVPQANA
+488 AQPVPQANV
-497 NLSPAAP
+497 NRSSVAP
-504 SVPVVSGV
+504 SVPAVSAV
-512 SKTQTTP
+512 SKTQATP
-519 IVPASTNAQNDAL
+519 VVPVSTNAQTDDRL
-532 PVPTAP
+532 VPSAP
-538 SYQPST
+538 SSRPSS
-544 VDVGVSPNLQNAAPV
+544 VEVSPSLQNAPST
-559 PEVSEASKS
+559 PEISEESKS
-568 IPALQTA
+568 IPELPVANA
-575 PADLG
+575 ADL
-580 VNVESPEA
+580 VMNSELSAE

-604 PIARGNEDLLKVDRA
+604 PIARGNEDLLKVERA

-654 SNEISSF
+654 AKEISAF

-704 KERET
+704 KERKT
-709 REEKSEAPDAEA
+709 RKEKSDVPDAEA
-721 QEVEASD
+721 QEDEASD
-728 PDVSSTP
+728 PDASSTQQE
-735 RGTSAF
+735 TSAL

>member
-7 DVPFLTAPMII
+7 DVPLLTAPMII

-109 FFLEIVSAFVFYYA
+109 FLLEIVSAFVFYYA

-185 TVARTGGALIL
+185 TIARTGGALIL

-211 ESIRETVA
+211 ASIRETVA
-219 KRMRIPSFVGL
+219 KRMRVPSFVGL
-230 FLLMAGVAG
+230 FLLMAGVVG
-239 WFFFLPETSRLTL
+239 WLFFLPETSRLTL
-252 ERAAATNIFAGCFLG
+252 ERAAATNIFAGAFLG

-320 RLVYGDQVFRSDV
+320 RLVYGDQVFRTDV

-345 TWTSYE
+345 TWTSYA

-362 AISPQK
+362 AISSQK
-368 YLGVESIH
+368 YLGVESTH
-376 LVPPAAEEPKV
+376 LVPPAAKEPKV
-387 ESNPDEAAPDGENA
+387 ESTPEETAPSEETNS
-401 PSTASRDSRVAF
+401 STASRDSRVAF
-413 YQETVALA
+413 YQETVALT
-421 QSSFTPVATGSPTL
+421 QSSFTPVATSSPTP
-435 SRSNAPDAVA
+435 SRLTA

-453 ASPNAPVL
+453 ASPNAPMM

-470 SRRSGSQV
+470 NRRSGSQG
-478 SVAVDQGAQF
+478 SVVVEQGAQF

-497 NLSPAAP
+497 NLSSVAP
-504 SVPVVSGV
+504 SIPVVSGV
-512 SKTQTTP
+512 SQTQTTP
-519 IVPASTNAQNDAL
+519 IVPASTNARNDAL
-532 PVPTAP
+532 PAP
-538 SYQPST
+538 SVSSLQSSS
-544 VDVGVSPNLQNAAPV
+544 VDAPVSPNLPNAATA

-568 IPALQTA
+568 IPELLATNAADSLA
-575 PADLG
+575 DAESSIEPA
-580 VNVESPEA
+580 
-588 PSRARS
+588 RTRS

-604 PIARGNEDLLKVDRA
+604 PIARGNEDLLKVERA

-654 SNEISSF
+654 AKEISSF

-689 ESIGADVPNNAFMKE
+689 ESIAADVPNNAFMKE
-704 KERET
+704 KERKT
-709 REEKSEAPDAEA
+709 REEKSDVPDAEA
-721 QEVEASD
+721 QEDETLD
-728 PDVSSTP
+728 PDASSTQ
-735 RGTSAF
+735 GETSSL